1 MTNLPPVNLMK
12 SDWKN
17 ETHLVLDACALI
29 AFLNDEPG
37 AEVVAAILKEIPSVE
52 MSAVNLLEIAYDA
65 IRTSGDPQAGRKLLD
80 VIDQLPIKI
89 HWQIDDQVFHLAARF
104 KASFRISLAD
114 AFALGLAQT
123 LNAALVS
130 SDHHEFDHLEAN
142 GSARFIW
149 IR

>member
-1 MTNLPPVNLMK
+1 MSLQHKNPMK

-17 ETHLVLDACALI
+17 ETHLVLAACALI

-37 AEVVAAILKEIPSVE
+37 AEVVAAILKEVSSVE

-65 IRTSGDPQAGRKLLD
+65 IRTSGDPHAGRKLLD

-89 HWQIDDQVFHLAARF
+89 HWQIDDEVFQRAARF
-104 KASFRISLAD
+104 KASCRISLAD
-114 AFALGLAQT
+114 SFALALAET
-123 LNAALVS
+123 LNAAVVT
-130 SDHHEFDHLEAN
+130 SDHHEFDPLEAN
-142 GSARFIW
+142 GTARFIW

>member
-1 MTNLPPVNLMK
+1 MK

-17 ETHLVLDACALI
+17 EGHVVLDACALI

-37 AEVVAAILKEIPSVE
+37 ADLVAAILKEVPSVE

-65 IRTSGDPQAGRKLLD
+65 IRTSGDANAGRTILEL
-80 VIDQLPIKI
+80 VRQLPIKI
-89 HWQIDDQVFHLAARF
+89 HWYIDGEVFQHAAHL

-114 AFALGLAQT
+114 AFALSLAHT
-123 LNAALVS
+123 MSAAIAT
-130 SDHHEFDHLEAN
+130 SDHHEFDPLESN
-142 GSARFIW
+142 GAARFIW